1 MAEDQAQ
8 YGTKIA
14 VEDAQPG
21 DLIFYAKNGYIHR
34 YVVIYAGDGKIVE
47 AMGSDYGIVQGNV
60 DTSEESVAVKSWMT
74 VWAAVLPAVLA
85 K

>member
-21 DLIFYAKNGYIHR
+21 DLIFYAKDGYIHH
-34 YVVIYAGDGKIVE
+34 VVIYAGDGKTVE

-60 DTSEESVAVKSWMT
+60 VRRVSGR
-74 VWAAVLPAVLA
+74 LPADLLLFL
-85 K
+85 